1 MARGY
6 NNYSFVVDNSYHPFN
21 MQEMLTPML
30 MYKDEFEKREAALD
44 ELNRNTDTF
53 KYLEQVAKDNPESEA
68 ARIYTNYANDLRNYG
83 EDFAQ
88 NGLNMGNR
96 RGLLNLKRRYQ
107 GEIGRLVSADAA
119 MQEERKL
126 RRTMNAKD
134 SSMLYASDNMSI
146 DDFLDGNTP
155 NLYNI
160 SGTELYARGA
170 AAGKA
175 ASSRVYSAGDEGST
189 LNGYYRK
196 WVERNGY
203 SKESMDAFRANA
215 SAIPELQQAADDIL
229 KERGVTENLTGN
241 NFERARQS
249 VLNGIIDGAIYQE
262 KVNPVRDAEV
272 MSASERDASA
282 RGWAASTRAQ
292 QQMEL
297 SALKSG
303 YKRENGRWV
312 LDEEGLKK
320 RAEVMGIAGYNPD
333 DWEMGP
339 DGKPRRKTRTSTAQT
354 STGEKIREKKDAA
367 LLKLDKSA
375 LRNEKGFDVNV
386 GNERQHYD
394 YIAALVHNP
403 KQDKWYS
410 GHLGEDFK
418 GHNGIALWSD
428 VNVVDRLGNYS
439 VTRWRDKADRRV
451 LAGNEVAA
459 LANNK
464 DIANSIEDELVKSNL
479 YTERTIQGVMSE
491 YKLPREKAIEQLEK
505 SGYKYISD
513 YQLVAVKNDE
523 GDDDYLIA
531 VRSK

>member
-1 MARGY
+1 MPRGY
-6 NNYSFVVDNSYHPFN
+6 GNYSLVVGGSNFNPFQS
-21 MQEMLTPML
+21 MQEMLVPFTY
-30 MYKDEFEKREAALD
+30 YKDAYKKQEAVLD
-44 ELNRNTDTF
+44 ELNKNTDTF
-53 KYLEQVAKDNPESEA
+53 KYLEQVAKDNPESKA
-68 ARIYTNYANDLRNYG
+68 AQIYNTYASDLKRYG
-83 EDFAQ
+83 DDFSA
-88 NGLNMGNR
+88 NGLSMANK
-96 RGLLNLKRRYQ
+96 RGLLNMKRRYQ
-107 GEIGRLVSADAA
+107 GEIGLLDAA
-119 MQEERKL
+119 SKAMEEVKRS
-126 RRTMNAKD
+126 RRENKD
-134 SSMLYASDNMSI
+134 SSMLYNEDNLNI
-146 DDFLDGNTP
+146 DQFLYGKNP
-155 NLYNI
+155 NLYGI
-160 SGTELYARGA
+160 SGNYLYTKGA
-170 AAGKA
+170 ALGKA
-175 ASSRVYSAGDEGST
+175 ISSRMYKAGDAGSV
-189 LNGYYRK
+189 LGGYF
-196 WVERNGY
+196 RNW
-203 SKESMDAFRANA
+203 KET
-215 SAIPELQQAADDIL
+215 
-229 KERGVTENLTGN
+229 RGVSQESIADFVNSDVVQQEVDNLLLAEGVKDNLTGAN
-241 NFERARQS
+241 YEKARQQA
-249 VLNGIIDGAIYQE
+249 LNGLYTSIVYE
-262 KVNPVRDAEV
+262 ESNKPVRDAGV

-282 RGWAASTRAQ
+282 RGWDANTRAQ

-297 SALKSG
+297 SALQSG
-303 YKRENGRWV
+303 YKRENGKWV
-312 LDEEGLKK
+312 LDEEGIKK
-320 RAEVMGIAGYNPD
+320 RAEMMGIGSYNPD
-333 DWEMGP
+333 EWEVGP
-339 DGKPRRKTRTSTAQT
+339 DGKARRKPKTRTSTAQT

-403 KQDKWYS
+403 KQGKWYS